1 MLLQVEGSTIGFP
14 SRMVAGLPTE
24 QLPTTPLPPAGG
36 GPGLVVSGGQAPG
49 LLAGRVVG
57 QGSLI
62 YRCGAHS

>member
-1 MLLQVEGSTIGFP
+1 
-14 SRMVAGLPTE
+14 MVAGLPTE

-62 YRCGAHS
+62 YRCVAQPRADFNDN